1 MCPGHNDVI
10 TGLAALE
17 VGEKYLEENTVTRR
31 ARKTVSRARAGLIL
45 RANKYFVMPELCKE
59 LIAN

>member
-10 TGLAALE
+10 TGLNALE
-17 VGEKYLEENTVTRR
+17 AGERDLEENTVPRR
-31 ARKTVSRARAGLIL
+31 ARKTLSRARAGAIL

-59 LIAN
+59 LVAN

>member
-10 TGLAALE
+10 TGLTALE
-17 VGEKYLEENTVTRR
+17 AGERYLEENTLTRR
-31 ARKTVSRARAGLIL
+31 AKKTLSRARAGAIL

-59 LIAN
+59 LVAN